1 MPNNQVSLFC
11 LFFKK
16 KQSSGFVPHRPSVC
30 LLMGLKPSHIIQE
43 LLAFVCCE
51 LCDIKPGFPFPCVC
65 VSVLCLSQK
74 KKKKNYAK
82 QSATLF
88 NLLGPLAE
96 GLGGREGGG
105 GGMIPL
111 TFQNSSFVYF

>member
-11 LFFKK
+11 LFLKK

-74 KKKKNYAK
+74 KKKKRDEVC
-82 QSATLF
+82 LF
-88 NLLGPLAE
+88 IL
-96 GLGGREGGG
+96 
-105 GGMIPL
+105 
-111 TFQNSSFVYF
+111 FYFLVWYHNFPFKIF